1 MRLIDNEISMSARHE
16 TKQQRVVRASVLHT
30 TLSCTAARS
39 YSAER
44 ETRSIPHAT
53 RPVNV
58 PALSSSVLA
67 KVRLHGLI
75 PCACK
80 QTVHVTRL
88 VIPGRA
94 RPGHAWS
101 QYWRACRVSVPGS
114 RPAACWLAAAA
125 ESEGGHPPLQPGST
139 RARC

>member
-58 PALSSSVLA
+58 PVLSSSVLA

-75 PCACK
+75 PCASCACK

-88 VIPGRA
+88 VIPGRTC
-94 RPGHAWS
+94 GHAWS
-101 QYWRACRVSVPGS
+101 QY
-114 RPAACWLAAAA
+114 
-125 ESEGGHPPLQPGST
+125 
-139 RARC
+139 